1 MPLNPL
7 PWPIA
12 AKVAAVT
19 VLAACAGGGAALV
32 VNSGQAL
39 PLSPYAACVQRV
51 RATQNGSSDLSYC
64 ASLAGAPAASAPTP
78 AANSAPTA
86 TPAAEPGMT
95 TFICSG
101 TTNATLLQW
110 QDSNGYLSG
119 SYEYSS
125 ISGQAPQ
132 EQVTSDQGGLSGTLN
147 GNAISLSIG
156 LQQPLYGTL
165 DGSQLTLNVPQSDGS
180 FQAGTC
186 NSGLLS
192 DWNSTV
198 QALDSQVSGD
208 NNTALQQQAQASSA
222 AAVSSAQQSLS
233 NDVST
238 LQSDSSSLNSNTQLA
253 SDINQ
258 MKTDYQTEQNEYQ
271 TEVTQGSCSDGSLGS
286 DAATVSSDSAT
297 VDSDQASEQS
307 DVTSI
312 QDSLSGIQ
320 TDISNV
326 NNDLTTLQNLGETP
340 GIDAS
345 GVLAAG
351 QKAISNANAAI
362 QWANQQANAIDGQ
375 AHQLAT
381 TAQNYESSKGC

>member
-1 MPLNPL
+1 
-7 PWPIA
+7 
-12 AKVAAVT
+12 
-19 VLAACAGGGAALV
+19 
-32 VNSGQAL
+32 
-39 PLSPYAACVQRV
+39 
-51 RATQNGSSDLSYC
+51 
-64 ASLAGAPAASAPTP
+64 
-78 AANSAPTA
+78 
-86 TPAAEPGMT
+86 MT

-101 TTNATLLQW
+101 GSSAELLQW
-110 QDSNGYLSG
+110 QDNNGYLSG

-132 EQVTSDQGGLSGTLN
+132 EQVSSNSGGLSGTLN
-147 GNAISLSIG
+147 GNAISLTIG

-186 NSGLLS
+186 NSGSLS
-192 DWNSTV
+192 DWNSAV
-198 QALDSQVSGD
+198 QALDSQVTSD
-208 NNTALQQQAQASSA
+208 NSTALQQQAQASSA
-222 AAVSSAQQSLS
+222 AAQQEHVQQVSNAQQSLS

-258 MKTDYQTEQNEYQ
+258 MKTDYQTEQNDWQ
-271 TEVTQGSCSDGSLGS
+271 TAQTQGSCSDGSLGS
-286 DAATVSSDSAT
+286 DVATVSSDSAT
-297 VDSDQASEQS
+297 VDSDLASLQS

-326 NNDLTTLQNLGETP
+326 NSDLSTLQNLGATP

-345 GVLAAG
+345 GALAAG

-362 QWANQQANAIDGQ
+362 QWANGQGNGIDGQ